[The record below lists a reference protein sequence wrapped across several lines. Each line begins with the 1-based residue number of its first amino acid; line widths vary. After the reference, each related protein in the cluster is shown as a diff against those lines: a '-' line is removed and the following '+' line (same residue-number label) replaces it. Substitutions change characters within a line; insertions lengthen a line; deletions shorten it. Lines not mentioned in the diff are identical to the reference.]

1 MPRGAIHQ
9 AEALPQEHSLHV
21 TVSVN
26 QRRTWADFLA
36 AGGCCPHLQAC
47 GALGTGR
54 CPCDAMFVVMQCSIC
69 II

>member
-21 TVSVN
+21 TISVN

-36 AGGCCPHLQAC
+36 AGG
-47 GALGTGR
+47 GRLGFRTLKLAAHYRLREPASHVGR
-54 CPCDAMFVVMQCSIC
+54 LPGGR
-69 II
+69 